1 MPSSYDGDSTTT
13 NTTMHQVLE
22 GLQNSQGNK
31 EIPFSLLYDKKGSE
45 LYEEITKLEEYYP
58 FLAEDHMLELH
69 VDEIAAQIPPHS
81 VIVELGCGT
90 ARKTAK
96 ILSAIQACHGRC
108 RYAGIDV
115 SGPFLEEA
123 YKNLMQNVDGLQHED
138 MDIVQADYMEGL
150 KIVR

>member
-1 MPSSYDGDSTTT
+1 MPSSYDGDSTTI

-45 LYEEITKLEEYYP
+45 LYEEITKLEEHYP
-58 FLAEDHMLELH
+58 FLAEDHMQFQH
-69 VDEIAAQIPPHS
+69 VDEIAAQIPMHS

-108 RYAGIDV
+108 
-115 SGPFLEEA
+115 L
-123 YKNLMQNVDGLQHED
+123 
-138 MDIVQADYMEGL
+138 
-150 KIVR
+150 

>member
-31 EIPFSLLYDKKGSE
+31 KIPFSLLYDKKGSE
-45 LYEEITKLEEYYP
+45 LYEEKTKLEEYYP

-69 VDEIAAQIPPHS
+69 VDEIAAQIPLHS

-96 ILSAIQACHGRC
+96 VLSAIQACHGRC
-108 RYAGIDV
+108 
-115 SGPFLEEA
+115 L
-123 YKNLMQNVDGLQHED
+123 
-138 MDIVQADYMEGL
+138 
-150 KIVR
+150 